1 MSGDASAILW
11 ADWNNEAAS
20 AAYSAGD
27 ASAILWAD
35 RNVAVHEQWLRE
47 VTLVPFCGPT
57 GTANLLQTQFA
68 QVTLMPF

>member
-11 ADWNNEAAS
+11 ADWNNYTPPKI
-20 AAYSAGD
+20 YSEGD

-35 RNVAVHEQWLRE
+35 WNNHADSWVDAAG

-57 GTANLLQTQFA
+57 GTSYLG
-68 QVTLMPF
+68 